1 MPKEGTAFGGTILC
15 WIPAFAGMT
24 RWWYPANGWQEYF
37 MNNQPWWLWI
47 AKIAGTITFLLL
59 IIDFFVAKRKIP
71 FFVIAISLIAFGGGV
86 VYAVFGRPN
95 IVDFFFIS
103 LLLLSAPIFM
113 WFMCGGSV
121 FLKSRHNKDIESQ
134 RQKNED

>member
-1 MPKEGTAFGGTILC
+1 
-15 WIPAFAGMT
+15 
-24 RWWYPANGWQEYF
+24 

-47 AKIAGTITFLLL
+47 SKIVGTITFLLL

-71 FFVIAISLIAFGGGV
+71 FFVIAISLIAFGGGI
-86 VYAVFGRPN
+86 VYAVFVHPN

-121 FLKSRHNKDIESQ
+121 FLKSRCNKNMEDQ
-134 RQKNED
+134 RQKYED